1 MIVVVSCLHFPDDE
15 RIYHRQILTL
25 LRSGFEVKYYTRSSN
40 SKNLSEKGLVHL
52 NFSDNISISQYKKI
66 IFDNILNTNKIFVI
80 HIHEPQLFSLAIDI
94 KISTGAKVIYD
105 VHEDYPAIIN
115 TFSRWNKNIK
125 RLKEKYWIF
134 KEKQFLKHVN
144 EIIVAS
150 SAIVNS
156 NYKAQG
162 FNPII
167 LENFPSKDFINEND
181 NKKKIKNSII
191 YHGSLA
197 PERGII
203 ELIEALPFVV
213 NEIPDVTV
221 SLYGSFR
228 TNRFKSDVYSAINR
242 LKMNKVIF
250 LHDHVLHKDIWGKLE
265 SHMIGVIPFNDN
277 PLTRIGTPT
286 KLFEF
291 MAAGCKVVCA
301 DLPPMKRYEFKGLKF
316 FQSGNIESLSN
327 VLINAM
333 HNISNK
339 DLLFNQEKI
348 KSHYNWDFISH
359 RLIDLYVRLLS

>member
-1 MIVVVSCLHFPDDE
+1 MLAFSDDE

-25 LRSGFEVKYYTRSSN
+25 LRNGFEVKYYTRSSN

-52 NFSDNISISQYKKI
+52 NFRTIYLYHNIKI

-80 HIHEPQLFSLAIDI
+80 HMHEPQLFSLAIDI

-115 TFSRWNKNIK
+115 TFSKWNKNIK

-162 FNPII
+162 LTHNIRK
-167 LENFPSKDFINEND
+167 FPSKDFINEND
-181 NKKKIKNSII
+181 NKKIKNSII

-203 ELIEALPFVV
+203 ELIEALPLVIS
-213 NEIPDVTV
+213 EIPDVTV

-265 SHMIGVIPFNDN
+265 GHMIGVIPFNDN

-301 DLPPMKRYEFKGLKF
+301 DLPPMKRYDFKGLKF

-333 HNISNK
+333 HNISNE